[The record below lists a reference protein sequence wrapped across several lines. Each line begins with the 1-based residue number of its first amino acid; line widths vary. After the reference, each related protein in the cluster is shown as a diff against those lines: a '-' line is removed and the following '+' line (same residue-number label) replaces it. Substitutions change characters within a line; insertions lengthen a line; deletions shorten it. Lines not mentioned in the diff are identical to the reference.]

1 MDVDRPGPVD
11 RLNRSGEGTRLRQAA
26 TVIVL
31 RGGHEMLE
39 VLMVR
44 RNPRQRFMGGAWVF
58 PGGAVD
64 ADEGHG
70 DTAHRLAGVREVQE
84 EAGLTLPDPAALVRL
99 SRWITPAEVKIRF
112 DTHFFLAAAPGG
124 QEARAD
130 GSECVDL
137 GWFTP
142 QGALDAYAREEMTL
156 VFPTIR
162 TLEQLDPFGS
172 PAELL
177 GWATGREVVPLQP
190 RVLMHGETARIVLPG
205 EPSYEA
211 STSVRSIPRSS
222 ASSASPKAAVSSAIV
237 ASRCAMAARCVSR
250 PLRVR
255 CSALARRSLG
265 LRRRSTSPS
274 RSSASTTCTT
284 SVPLTPIS
292 SARRCWEQ
300 GPSSENRVS
309 EEKPWTS
316 RPNGESTASSRAWLL
331 RCAADSR

>member
-1 MDVDRPGPVD
+1 MDVDRPGPGEE
-11 RLNRSGEGTRLRQAA
+11 LNRSGEATRPRQAA

-31 RGGHEMLE
+31 RGGHETLE

-84 EAGLTLPDPAALVRL
+84 EAGLTLPDPAALVKL

-162 TLEQLDPFGS
+162 TLEQLAPFGS

-205 EPSYEA
+205 EPGYEA
-211 STSVRSIPRSS
+211 
-222 ASSASPKAAVSSAIV
+222 
-237 ASRCAMAARCVSR
+237 
-250 PLRVR
+250 
-255 CSALARRSLG
+255 
-265 LRRRSTSPS
+265 
-274 RSSASTTCTT
+274 
-284 SVPLTPIS
+284 
-292 SARRCWEQ
+292 
-300 GPSSENRVS
+300 
-309 EEKPWTS
+309 
-316 RPNGESTASSRAWLL
+316 
-331 RCAADSR
+331 